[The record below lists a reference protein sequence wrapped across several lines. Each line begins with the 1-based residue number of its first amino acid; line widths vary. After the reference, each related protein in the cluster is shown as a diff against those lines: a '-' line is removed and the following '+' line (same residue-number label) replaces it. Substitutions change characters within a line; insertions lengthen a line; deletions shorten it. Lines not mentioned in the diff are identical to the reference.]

1 MLIGRLDEARVRNIA
16 RTLIDEKPRK
26 YREILKNYQ
35 RLIRLELTKHHALI
49 ESAADLDAETRRQ
62 LLGTLRAKY
71 GDELTT
77 EFKTSPDLIGGL
89 RIKIGSDV
97 WDSSVRGR
105 LARLESSSPL
115 PDRLKLSTLN
125 HSLTDEQHPPGTRNA
140 NQLASRPARPNRT
153 SASSAKSATAS
164 PRSKV

>member
-1 MLIGRLDEARVRNIA
+1 MKISKEARKISKQLFLDSFAEDRLDDARVRNIA

-35 RLIRLELTKHHALI
+35 RLIRLELAKHHALI

-62 LLGTLRAKY
+62 LLGTLRARY
-71 GDELTT
+71 GEQLTT

-97 WDSSVRGR
+97 WDSTVHGR
-105 LARLESSSPL
+105 LARLESNL
-115 PDRLKLSTLN
+115 
-125 HSLTDEQHPPGTRNA
+125 
-140 NQLASRPARPNRT
+140 
-153 SASSAKSATAS
+153 ATA
-164 PRSKV
+164 